1 MNPRVSP
8 KARSLAL
15 AGKNGVTRSLNGG
28 IPSYIKATDKAA
40 TLNYDPGLLDLVP
53 TSVPDGSDGVGDG
66 DGGVSAVAVKGR
78 SQHVRFA
85 SFSDDTAGGGGGRSD
100 VMASGDISG
109 VGGGGGG
116 GGGGVNDEQT
126 QVGARSYRDGL
137 PVTSCSDGDVSVV
150 GRSRVNGVSHENGD
164 ETGGGSGGGG
174 SGSGC
179 YNGGGVVVV
188 GGGGSGSGS
197 SGGSSAS
204 REAGVRRDATKA
216 VLRSNS
222 FTAADSAAAKGG
234 GESLPPST
242 ATTTTTSPLSSGVAA
257 KRSFHFAD
265 SPPTAPRHTSARHQ
279 AAVPRGDCLDSTTYT
294 TTPTTVE
301 NRGEEFRT
309 RAGTAESSII
319 SASVSKMKEL
329 PCTGGAHYSND
340 RHEGHSRRQLHQQQQ
355 QQPGSN
361 QHADKNSSYNFLP
374 ADLSVTALSDL
385 WLQNQHRSSSVVTSP
400 SQHRSSSVVTSP
412 SPQRSSAVTSP
423 HRSSSSSVTS
433 PHRSSSVVTSP
444 YPSPHGSKSDLKLK
458 LFPKDILAPSSS
470 SFSFSSPSV
479 TGRLDNIVR
488 DLPPSSSS
496 SSSPAKYSPSSHPH
510 SYHNS
515 PSLGTPSHRTPH
527 LRREARQLATS
538 AGSAGASSSP
548 LPLSS
553 SSHIPDYPHPHHPH
567 PPGSPY
573 SPALHHKLLD
583 QVKLEQG
590 RHFLLQQLSGLG
602 IGVGGG
608 GVGGGIGV
616 VGGSSVTDPLSLTP
630 SSSMSSTSSLS
641 KELTPPSL
649 RDLNMSSGSPTTS
662 LFPAHN
668 SRGIPLRHLAD
679 SPRLPPSSQHHHQQQ
694 QQQQQ
699 QSPTSS
705 SRLLP
710 SATPT
715 PPTPSKTTTTTTS
728 SASSSS
734 SSSSSCYRKQPPSSS
749 ASSAACFRSDC
760 VLGNRLDYVTSAV
773 PAGASL
779 GGVREFPQ
787 LSPLSPS
794 PTGCPSPA
802 LLSYLELRNASTET
816 AERGRMPSTETAER
830 GRMPSSTETA
840 ERGHGSSSSSSS
852 STERG
857 AEQDLAS
864 LMKKESIAASYQLEY
879 CWFCGRPMPLFGANN
894 SLSGG
899 EEHLEKLA
907 ELERLLAQAQ
917 TEKMKLVEEQVK
929 IRESE
934 MVALQKNEVLER
946 ELEQVRLRERQT
958 QMQARPMTRFLPNTS
973 QDFDLRAHI
982 EGSGHLLD
990 MCPHVIVTTHSCRGF
1005 LHKMG
1010 GRIKTWKKR
1019 WFVFDRMKRKV
1030 FYFVDKSETRLK
1042 GSVCFQAIEEVYA
1055 DHLRTVKS
1063 PSPKLTFCMK
1073 TFDRTYYLVAPSPET
1088 MTIWIDVLFSGAE
1101 GYQQFYNS

>member
-649 RDLNMSSGSPTTS
+649 RDLNMSS
-662 LFPAHN
+662 
-668 SRGIPLRHLAD
+668 
-679 SPRLPPSSQHHHQQQ
+679 
-694 QQQQQ
+694 
-699 QSPTSS
+699 
-705 SRLLP
+705 
-710 SATPT
+710 
-715 PPTPSKTTTTTTS
+715 
-728 SASSSS
+728 
-734 SSSSSCYRKQPPSSS
+734 
-749 ASSAACFRSDC
+749 AACFRSDC

-894 SLSGG
+894 RQVLRIAGLCSEGHGFKSLF
-899 EEHLEKLA
+899 
-907 ELERLLAQAQ
+907 
-917 TEKMKLVEEQVK
+917 
-929 IRESE
+929 
-934 MVALQKNEVLER
+934 VLGC
-946 ELEQVRLRERQT
+946 L
-958 QMQARPMTRFLPNTS
+958 N
-973 QDFDLRAHI
+973 
-982 EGSGHLLD
+982 
-990 MCPHVIVTTHSCRGF
+990 
-1005 LHKMG
+1005 
-1010 GRIKTWKKR
+1010 
-1019 WFVFDRMKRKV
+1019 
-1030 FYFVDKSETRLK
+1030 
-1042 GSVCFQAIEEVYA
+1042 
-1055 DHLRTVKS
+1055 
-1063 PSPKLTFCMK
+1063 
-1073 TFDRTYYLVAPSPET
+1073 
-1088 MTIWIDVLFSGAE
+1088 
-1101 GYQQFYNS
+1101 